1 MVVVGLYF
9 DMMAAGDDDVVS
21 IHEAMWLD
29 LFDLALESMK
39 YLKFDFDPFWAAP
52 WFRLASKCGLWV
64 GALGVIPGE
73 KGESLSGDRIRA
85 KHGKRKDPNF
95 DDNEDFESAEQSYT
109 SLV

>member
-1 MVVVGLYF
+1 M
-9 DMMAAGDDDVVS
+9 
-21 IHEAMWLD
+21 
-29 LFDLALESMK
+29 
-39 YLKFDFDPFWAAP
+39 
-52 WFRLASKCGLWV
+52 
-64 GALGVIPGE
+64 IPGE